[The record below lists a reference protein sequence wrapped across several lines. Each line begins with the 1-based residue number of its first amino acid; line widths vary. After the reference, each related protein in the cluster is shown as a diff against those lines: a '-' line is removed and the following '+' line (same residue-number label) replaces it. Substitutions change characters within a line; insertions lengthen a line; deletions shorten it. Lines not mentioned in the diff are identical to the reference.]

1 VSAAPAGDREFVP
14 QLGDDL
20 PPGQRPMVAVIQ
32 AVPGHEAQ
40 LAAAI
45 TTLTTAVRR
54 EQGCLEFRPFQDVAN
69 PGVFYLY
76 EIYADTDA
84 FRAHLATGHVAHFFT
99 ELARHSTT
107 DAKAL
112 VQLIELHTA

>member
-20 PPGQRPMVAVIQ
+20 PPGQRPMVAVIR

-84 FRAHLATGHVAHFFT
+84 FRAHLATGRGALFT
-99 ELARHSTT
+99 ELARRSTT

>member
-1 VSAAPAGDREFVP
+1 MSDRDYRPVI
-14 QLGDDL
+14 DDGL
-20 PPGQRPMVAVIQ
+20 PPGERPMVAVVR
-32 AVPGHEAQ
+32 AVPGHEDR

-45 TTLTTAVRR
+45 VTLTAAVRR
-54 EQGCLEFRPFQDVAN
+54 EPGCLEFRSFTDFAN

-84 FRAHLATGHVAHFFT
+84 FRAHLETAHVAHFFT

-107 DAKAL
+107 DATAL
-112 VQLIELHTA
+112 VQLAELRVP

>member
-1 VSAAPAGDREFVP
+1 VNAAPAGDREFMP
-14 QLGDDL
+14 QVGDDL
-20 PPGQRPMVAVIQ
+20 PPGQRPMVAVIR

-45 TTLTTAVRR
+45 MTLTTAVRR

-69 PGVFYLY
+69 HGVFYLY

-84 FRAHLATGHVAHFFT
+84 FRAHLATGHVAQFFT

-112 VQLIELHTA
+112 VQLIELRTA